1 MTNPIEILR
10 KGLPAVLTKKK
21 AFIVST
27 IEKPTERHKY
37 YYYRR
42 NSGTV
47 IPKTKQ
53 RICYYIKNTKSPAG
67 INFNCIGI
75 FSEYFSLRNEKDPDI
90 KYEIVGDFLSDPN
103 SLIDYNCDD
112 IHRRRK
118 QAVLHTLKYFDKKHD
133 LIDTI
138 VVVDNEPLGKNPKI
152 IYDRTGKLDVA
163 EHLLSK
169 TKYQKRKRLLAEISG
184 DPKALKEQGYFDEP
198 FKEQTEKP
206 LKREEPIDEFTR
218 LSIFDFG
225 KKRSK
230 VSLRSLMAD
239 IKYLKNF

>member
-1 MTNPIEILR
+1 MTTPIKILR
-10 KGLPAVLTKKK
+10 KELPAVLTKKK
-21 AFIVST
+21 ALIVST

-37 YYYRR
+37 YYRG
-42 NSGTV
+42 NSGF
-47 IPKTKQ
+47 IYLPKTKQ
-53 RICYYIKNTKSPAG
+53 RICYYIKNNKAPAG
-67 INFNCIGI
+67 IKCIGI
-75 FSEYFSLRNEKDPDI
+75 FSEFFPLKNNI

-103 SLIDYNCDD
+103 SLIDVNCYD
-112 IHRRRK
+112 IHRPRK
-118 QAVLHTLKYFDKKHD
+118 QDVLDTLKFFDKKHD

-138 VVVDNEPLGKNPKI
+138 VVVDNEPLGENPKI

-206 LKREEPIDEFTR
+206 LKRAEPIDEFTR

-239 IKYLKNF
+239 IKFLSK